1 MNRELI
7 FETLFNLVSGIAPFV
22 TTSREVRPWTDV
34 MPSEQPALFMGQGNQ
49 NVIARIGL
57 PSKYEMEVALY
68 LYCNRGSDPA
78 ELAATQINNLI
89 DAIQKAL
96 NPTSPV
102 TGVNTL
108 GGLVFNC
115 VIDGRI
121 ETDEGLL
128 GPQSVAIIPVKVLIA
143 E

>member
-7 FETLFNLVSGIAPFV
+7 FSTLFNLIASTSPFV
-22 TTSREVRPWTDV
+22 TTGRQVIPWSNV
-34 MPSEQPALFMGQGNQ
+34 PPSEQPALFMGQGDQ
-49 NVIARIGL
+49 NAAVKTGFPTKWGMQAHF
-57 PSKYEMEVALY
+57 Y
-68 LYCNRGSDPA
+68 LYCNRSDDPA
-78 ELAATQINNLI
+78 ELAATQLNNCL
-89 DAIQKAL
+89 DAIEQAL
-96 NPTSPV
+96 KPSPV
-102 TGVNTL
+102 TGYNTL

-128 GPQSVAIIPVKVLIA
+128 GPQSVAVVPVTITIV